1 MHYRPFNANLLRMAA
16 LAASLLVS
24 ACSSVDKPAAPPPE
38 PEFVVH
44 DNLHAREKLSAQALA
59 RMTPHVGP
67 EGQIVYLHMALCCD
81 QFNKAY
87 DADGRYLCAPS
98 GGFTGRGDGRCP
110 AWVHRLRP
118 RPPDTAASNP
128 WRVRDTL

>member
-1 MHYRPFNANLLRMAA
+1 MHHPPSNANLLRMAA
-16 LAASLLVS
+16 LAAALLVS

>member
-1 MHYRPFNANLLRMAA
+1 MPDHPSTSTLLRIAG
-16 LAASLLVS
+16 LAATLLVS
-24 ACSSVDKPAAPPPE
+24 ACSSVDKPAAPE

-44 DNLHAREKLSAQALA
+44 ENLLAAGRVDAKALA
-59 RMTPHVGP
+59 RMTAHVGP
-67 EGQIVYLHMALCCD
+67 DGQIVYLHMAPCCD

-98 GGFTGRGDGRCP
+98 GGFTGQGDGRCP
-110 AWVHRLRP
+110 AWIHRLRP

>member
-1 MHYRPFNANLLRMAA
+1 MPDRPSTSTLLRIAG
-16 LAASLLVS
+16 LATALLVS

-44 DNLHAREKLSAQALA
+44 DNLHAKERVSAQALA

-81 QFNKAY
+81 QFDKAY
-87 DADGRYLCAPS
+87 DANGRYLCAPS

-110 AWVHRLRP
+110 AWVHRLRL

-128 WRVRDTL
+128 WRVQDTL

>member
-1 MHYRPFNANLLRMAA
+1 MHRHPSNANLLRIAT
-16 LAASLLVS
+16 LAAALLVS
-24 ACSSVDKPAAPPPE
+24 GCSSVDKPAAPE

-44 DNLHAREKLSAQALA
+44 ENLLAAGRVDAQALA
-59 RMTPHVGP
+59 RMTAHVGP

-110 AWVHRLRP
+110 AWIHRLRP

-128 WRVRDTL
+128 WRVQVTL

>member
-1 MHYRPFNANLLRMAA
+1 MPNRPSTHTLLPVAG
-16 LAASLLVS
+16 LAATLLVS

-44 DNLHAREKLSAQALA
+44 ENLSAAERVDAKALA
-59 RMTPHVGP
+59 RMTAHVEP
-67 EGQIVYLHMALCCD
+67 EGQLVYLHMALCCD

-98 GGFTGRGDGRCP
+98 GGFTGQGDGRCP
-110 AWVHRLRP
+110 AWVHRLRL